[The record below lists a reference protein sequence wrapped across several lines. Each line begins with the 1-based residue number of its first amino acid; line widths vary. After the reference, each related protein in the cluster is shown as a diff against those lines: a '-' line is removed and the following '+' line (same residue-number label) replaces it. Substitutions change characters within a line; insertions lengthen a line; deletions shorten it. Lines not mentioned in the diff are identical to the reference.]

1 MLLFGRKQKDW
12 INKIKNMGSNE
23 STENIVVLHKSLF
36 ENTLIRKK
44 LLGEA

>member
-1 MLLFGRKQKDW
+1 M
-12 INKIKNMGSNE
+12 KNVGLNE

-36 ENTLIRKK
+36 ETTLTRKK